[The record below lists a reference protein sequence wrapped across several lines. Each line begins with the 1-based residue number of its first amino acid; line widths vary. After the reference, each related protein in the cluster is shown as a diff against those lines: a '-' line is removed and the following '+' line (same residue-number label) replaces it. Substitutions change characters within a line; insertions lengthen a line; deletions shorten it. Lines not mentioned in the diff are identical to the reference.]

1 MDSRYT
7 TLALYALGAGAL
19 TTSLVRLKGRLDL
32 SRSKQR
38 SLTGHAR
45 MARRVAALVP
55 FYEYDEWR
63 FFRADDAPE
72 EVALRREAGF
82 RRLAQQCRTRFP
94 RTAQLTDEI
103 REGVSDL
110 QFTDT
115 YRVPFQFS
123 RLVRQHLRSGVFLQ
137 SSSGVKVTD
146 LDGNEFYDLT
156 GSYGVNLFGYD
167 FYKECIDRAVEQARD
182 LGPVLGHYHPAV
194 AYNVR
199 RLREISGLAEVS
211 LHMSGTEAVMQ
222 AVRLARYHTRRTHL
236 VRFCG
241 AYHGWWGDVQPG
253 VGNPIAARET
263 YTLKDLSEDTLRVL
277 ATRRDIACV
286 LVNPLQA
293 LHPNS
298 HAPSDTSLID
308 SGRSAHFDRE
318 AYAEWLRR
326 LRSVCSSRNIV
337 LIFDEIFLGF
347 RIALGGAQEYFGV
360 RADMVTYGKTLGGGL
375 PVGVLCGRKDLMR
388 RFRDDRPADIC
399 FARGTFNSHPY
410 VMTAMEQFLR
420 RLETAEI
427 RSLYGNLDAL
437 WDDRTARLNS
447 LLQQACL
454 PVRVANLSSVWTVL
468 YTQPSRYNWMFQY
481 YLRAEGLALSWIG
494 TGRLIFSLNYTEA
507 DFGAVAERF
516 VAAARAMQQ
525 DGWWWA
531 DPAATNKRIRRK
543 ILRELLSHRLSRK
556 RA

>member
-7 TLALYALGAGAL
+7 THALQALGSGAL
-19 TTSLVRLKGRLDL
+19 TTSLGKLKGRIAL
-32 SRSKQR
+32 SKSKHR

-45 MARRVAALVP
+45 IARRVAAMVP
-55 FYEYDEWR
+55 FYEYDQQG

-72 EVALRREAGF
+72 AIALQREAGF
-82 RRLAQQCRTRFP
+82 RRLSAQFEARFGK
-94 RTAQLTDEI
+94 TVELTEDI
-103 REGVSDL
+103 RDGVSDL
-110 QFTDT
+110 QFTDA

-123 RLVRQHLRSGVFLQ
+123 RFAREHLKVGIFLE

-146 LDGNEFYDLT
+146 VDGNEFYDLT

-167 FYKECIDRAVEQARD
+167 FYKQCIDRGVEEARD
-182 LGPVLGHYHPAV
+182 LGPVLGYYHPSV

-199 RLREISGLAEVS
+199 RLREISRLDEVS
-211 LHMSGTEAVMQ
+211 FHMSGTEAVMQ

-236 VRFCG
+236 VRFAG

-253 VGNPIAARET
+253 VGNPTTARET
-263 YTLKDLSEDTLRVL
+263 YTLSDMSEDTLRVL

-293 LHPNS
+293 MHPNAN
-298 HAPSDTSLID
+298 APGDSALVD

-318 AYAEWLRR
+318 AYADWLRR
-326 LRSVCSSRNIV
+326 LRSVCSNRRIV
-337 LIFDEIFLGF
+337 LIFDEVFLGF
-347 RIALGGAQEYFGV
+347 RVAPGGAQDYFGV

-375 PVGVLCGRKDLMR
+375 PVGALCGRAELMR
-388 RFRDDRPADIC
+388 RFHDERPADIC

-410 VMTAMEQFLR
+410 VMTAMAEFLR
-420 RLETAEI
+420 RLETPEI
-427 RSLYGNLDAL
+427 RSLYDNLDGL
-437 WDDRTARLNS
+437 WDGRCAYLNDR
-447 LLQQACL
+447 LQQAGL

-468 YTQPSRYNWMFQY
+468 YTQPSRYNWMFQF

-494 TGRLIFSLNYTEA
+494 TGRLIFSLNYTQA
-507 DFGAVAERF
+507 DFDAVADRF
-516 VAAARAMQQ
+516 VAAAKAMQQ

-531 DPAATNKRIRRK
+531 DPAATNKTIRRK
-543 ILRELLSHRLSRK
+543 ILREILSHRLKLK